1 MADSTAPAANDAQ
14 TTPPAGKTEGQQ
26 QQVTPATIADSLN
39 ASKTTPPADPDADA
53 ENGKDGK
60 DALEGLTETEYKQI
74 ITRLRNENKKERL
87 EAKQNA
93 ATEAA
98 NEARQDIVKQIAQA
112 LGLTDNEDKTPSVDD
127 LTRELATSANA
138 VETAQQAARTAQRQ
152 VTVYQIATQLGAD
165 PAALTDSRSFN
176 EKIDDLDPTDNAAI
190 KAAIEEAVKTNPRFT
205 QPSTGSAFRVE
216 HPGGATS
223 TEPLSLTDAIGRVV
237 K

>member
-14 TTPPAGKTEGQQ
+14 TTPPTGETPGQ
-26 QQVTPATIADSLN
+26 QQVTPATLADSLN
-39 ASKTTPPADPDADA
+39 PPKPTPPADT
-53 ENGKDGK
+53 GKDSDTDGK
-60 DALEGLTETEYKQI
+60 DDLAGLSETEYKQI
-74 ITRLRNENKKERL
+74 ISRLRNENKKERL

-98 NEARQDIVKQIAQA
+98 NKARQDIVTQIAQA
-112 LGLTDNEDKTPSVDD
+112 LGLADTEDKTPSVDD
-127 LTRELATSANA
+127 LTRELAASADA
-138 VETAQQAARTAQRQ
+138 VEAAKQAARTAQRQ

-176 EKIDDLDPTDNAAI
+176 DKIDDLDPTDSKAI
-190 KAAIEEAVKTNPRFT
+190 KAAIEEVVRTNPRFT

>member
-14 TTPPAGKTEGQQ
+14 TTPPTGETPGQQ

-39 ASKTTPPADPDADA
+39 SSKPAPPADA
-53 ENGKDGK
+53 GKDSDTEGK
-60 DALEGLTETEYKQI
+60 DDLAGLSETEYKQI
-74 ITRLRNENKKERL
+74 ISRLRNENKKERL

-98 NEARQDIVKQIAQA
+98 DKARQDIVTQIAQA
-112 LGLTDNEDKTPSVDD
+112 LGLADNEDKTPSVDD
-127 LTRELATSANA
+127 LTRELASSADA
-138 VETAQQAARTAQRQ
+138 VEAAKQAARAAQRQ
-152 VTVYQIATQLGAD
+152 LTVYQIATQLGAD
-165 PAALTDSRSFN
+165 PVALTDSRSFN
-176 EKIDDLDPTDNAAI
+176 DKIDDLDPTYSKAI
-190 KAAIEEAVKTNPRFT
+190 KSAIEEAVRDNPRFT

-216 HPGGATS
+216 HPGGGRS

>member
-14 TTPPAGKTEGQQ
+14 TTPPAGETPGQPP
-26 QQVTPATIADSLN
+26 QVTPATLADSLN
-39 ASKTTPPADPDADA
+39 PPKPTPPADT
-53 ENGKDGK
+53 GKDSDTDGK
-60 DALEGLTETEYKQI
+60 DDLAGLSETEYKQI
-74 ITRLRNENKKERL
+74 IARLRNENKKERL

-98 NEARQDIVKQIAQA
+98 NKARQDIVTQIAQA
-112 LGLTDNEDKTPSVDD
+112 LGLADTEDKTPSVDD
-127 LTRELATSANA
+127 LTRELASSADA
-138 VETAQQAARTAQRQ
+138 VEAAQQTARAAQRQ
-152 VTVYQIATQLGAD
+152 LAVYQIATQIGAD

-176 EKIDDLDPTDNAAI
+176 DKIDDLDPTDSKAI
-190 KAAIEEAVKTNPRFT
+190 KAAIEEAVRTNPRFT

-216 HPGGATS
+216 HPGGDTS

>member
-14 TTPPAGKTEGQQ
+14 TTPPTGETQEQK
-26 QQVTPATIADSLN
+26 QVTPATLADSLN
-39 ASKTTPPADPDADA
+39 PPKPTPPAEAEAD
-53 ENGKDGK
+53 KDGK
-60 DALEGLTETEYKQI
+60 DDLAGLSETEYKQI

-98 NEARQDIVKQIAQA
+98 NKARQDIVTQIAQA
-112 LGLTDNEDKTPSVDD
+112 LGLTDTEDKTPSVDD
-127 LTRELATSANA
+127 LTRELASSADA
-138 VETAQQAARTAQRQ
+138 VEAAQQTARAAQRQ
-152 VTVYQIATQLGAD
+152 LAVYQIATELGAD
-165 PAALTDSRSFN
+165 PVALTDSRSFN
-176 EKIDDLDPTDNAAI
+176 DKIDDLDPTDSKAI
-190 KAAIEEAVKTNPRFT
+190 KAAIEEVVKTNPRFT

-216 HPGGATS
+216 HPGGGRS